1 MATRYTIDQLDQ
13 KILSALIKNA
23 RMPFL
28 EIARECEISGA
39 AVHQRVKKMEE
50 AGIITGARLL
60 VKPTALGFNVCAYV
74 GLHLEKSNLYPETVE
89 ALRNVPEVVECNF
102 VTGSYALLLKLFCRD
117 NEHLMDILINTLQ
130 NLPNVSKTETLISL
144 HQIFERQVWV
154 KGKSTKT
161 IKQTKLEPVVKDRK
175 RIIRKNASR

>member
-1 MATRYTIDQLDQ
+1 MAKRYNIDQLDQ

-28 EIARECEISGA
+28 EIAREFNISGA

-60 VKPTALGFNVCAYV
+60 VKPDALGYDVCAFV
-74 GLHLEKSNLYPETVE
+74 GLHLEKSSLYQSTVE
-89 ALRNVPEVVECNF
+89 AIKNIPEVVECHF
-102 VTGSYALLLKLFCRD
+102 VTGNYALLLKLFCRD
-117 NEHLMDILINTLQ
+117 HEHLMDILINTLQ

-144 HQIFERQVWV
+144 DQIFERQVWV
-154 KGKSTKT
+154 KGKAAKVSKT
-161 IKQTKLEPVVKDRK
+161 MAKPAKSK
-175 RIIRKNASR
+175 